1 MLFIYFTVEEKIGG
15 VQKLFFL
22 GEGSLPLNR
31 SGYTYIIYH
40 TIA

>member
-22 GEGSLPLNR
+22 GEGSLPFFLIKKR
-31 SGYTYIIYH
+31 GIY
-40 TIA
+40 